1 MTYTYEQVLAYEVAS
16 ELANTHIADC
26 SAAIGEE
33 EEKTC
38 PDQARIDQLREASL
52 AIALERRSLSMTDDG
67 AVARFTAKYARGL
80 SRREAEAESKREL
93 PDGQH
98 VASG

>member
-33 EEKTC
+33 MEKAN
-38 PDQARIDQLREASL
+38 PDQARIDQLREASQ
-52 AIALERRSLSMTDDG
+52 AIALERRSLSMTDDD
-67 AVARFTAKYARGL
+67 AVAQFVGKY
-80 SRREAEAESKREL
+80 RR
-93 PDGQH
+93 
-98 VASG
+98 

>member
-33 EEKTC
+33 EEKAC

-52 AIALERRSLSMTDDG
+52 AIALERRLLSMTDDT
-67 AVARFTAKYARGL
+67 AISRFMAKYAREPF
-80 SRREAEAESKREL
+80 RKKA
-93 PDGQH
+93 
-98 VASG
+98 VAALD